1 MLARRIQRLVRG
13 GSTPNLVVAR
23 RVIDKMISAA
33 HQHLE
38 DETGEALVGLWVP
51 APLPNGVA
59 TLYVLDTIS
68 PDASAVR
75 QFHTFQQGD
84 SRQDELIWWLQENWR
99 VQRELNGQNSALT
112 RLLGSGQ
119 KWDVP
124 LRYIGD
130 WHKQP
135 GYMIQPSGGDLMTAL
150 DWIDDPEN
158 NTDFLLAP
166 IVTLDHPTT
175 IDMEGATT
183 NFVLVPQRDEGSLRI
198 DFWYIDRT
206 TRMFMPI
213 TPAVYPDDQLP
224 ELVTYPWHLN
234 DERLLESELNALHKD
249 GLYVSST
256 MTLWNADGKLPLE
269 ICLIVGRVGADKL
282 IVIVTP
288 HDYPQHPP
296 SLRAAP
302 FGSLS
307 ADDDPYKLFERVWAN
322 SSPVEL
328 ALDGE
333 PRASLLDYVLAA
345 EKKLGIQRPEPAST
359 QAAAP
364 AKAEDVPAADDQAPI
379 KEEGA

>member
-13 GSTPNLVVAR
+13 SSTPNLVVAR

-38 DETGEALVGLWVP
+38 DETGEALVGLFIP
-51 APLPNGVA
+51 APLPNGVP

-84 SRQDELIWWLQENWR
+84 TRQDELIWWLQENWR
-99 VQRELNGQNSALT
+99 VQREQTSTSSTLT

-175 IDMEGATT
+175 IDMEGAT
-183 NFVLVPQRDEGSLRI
+183 V
-198 DFWYIDRT
+198 DFWYIDRA

-224 ELVTYPWHLN
+224 ELVAYPWHLN
-234 DERLLESELNALHKD
+234 DEKRLETELNALHKD

-282 IVIVTP
+282 ILVVTP
-288 HDYPQHPP
+288 HDYPQRPP

-302 FGSLS
+302 FGSLP

-322 SSPVEL
+322 SSPIDL
-328 ALDGE
+328 AIDGQLT
-333 PRASLLDYVLAA
+333 ALLDYVLEA
-345 EKKLGIQRPEPAST
+345 EKKLGIQRPEPPSAQPPAST
-359 QAAAP
+359 PDPAQATPTQADAAALG
-364 AKAEDVPAADDQAPI
+364 DQDPI
-379 KEEGA
+379 KEDSA